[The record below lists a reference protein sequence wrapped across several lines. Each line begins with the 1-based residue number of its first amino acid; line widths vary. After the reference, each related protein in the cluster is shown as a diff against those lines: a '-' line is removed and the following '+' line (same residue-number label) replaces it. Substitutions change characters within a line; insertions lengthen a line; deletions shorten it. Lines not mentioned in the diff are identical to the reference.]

1 MKKIFL
7 VLAILFGSIA
17 VKAEVIQQ
25 GNSFIQVEAKDTPT
39 SFTYTDKEGRIYPIF
54 KSQKGS
60 FYIVKISK
68 KTGKEYKYYLP
79 KEIQDKIKKQMSM
92 F

>member
-1 MKKIFL
+1 MKKILL
-7 VLAILFGSIA
+7 VLAILFGSIV

-25 GNSFIQVEAKDTPT
+25 GNSFIQVEAKDVPT

>member
-1 MKKIFL
+1 MKKILL

-25 GNSFIQVEAKDTPT
+25 GNSFIQVEAKDVPT

>member
-1 MKKIFL
+1 MKKILL

-25 GNSFIQVEAKDTPT
+25 GNSFIQVEAKDVPT

-54 KSQKGS
+54 KSQRGS

-79 KEIQDKIKKQMSM
+79 KEIQDKIKKQMNM